1 MEYSKEWTK
10 ILEERTDIPEEI
22 YGDIQSTLGQSQLL
36 MESKL
41 PQFGEIL
48 YFYLSRHQD
57 PGPVLPCDLQG
68 WWDVATLSVSPSL
81 ELIFIRFR
89 Y

>member
-1 MEYSKEWTK
+1 MEYSIQFNKIVAEETNMSEDIKED
-10 ILEERTDIPEEI
+10 ILCA
-22 YGDIQSTLGQSQLL
+22 LGQAQLL

-41 PQFGEIL
+41 PQFGELL

-68 WWDVATLSVSPSL
+68 WWDVATLSVR
-81 ELIFIRFR
+81 IFIFVFSRTIS
-89 Y
+89 

>member
-1 MEYSKEWTK
+1 MEYSKKWTA
-10 ILEERTDIPEEI
+10 ILAEVLDLPEEVVE
-22 YGDIQSTLGQSQLL
+22 DIQSTLGQAQLL

-41 PQFGEIL
+41 PQFGELL

-68 WWDVATLSVSPSL
+68 WWAVATISVSVFLSPGN
-81 ELIFIRFR
+81 
-89 Y
+89 